1 MVEIFEVHNSFVKPV
16 KELLL
21 ISPFKEIWDRDTTK
35 HKDNAIREF
44 SYVYFVVSPKKN
56 NPYSGYK
63 EDERESKVIKGL
75 WKDESWEPDTLIF
88 NAIETYNQ
96 WLSDASP
103 SMRYFKAVK
112 AGIEETIN
120 FFQSVDFSERNDK
133 GLPVYKIGEVIAAL
147 KSANEVLR
155 SMSDLQ
161 ERVEQEIY
169 ESSKTKAG
177 KEINQFER

>member
-21 ISPFKEIWDRDTTK
+21 ISPFKEMWERDTTK
-35 HKDNAIREF
+35 HKDNAIKEF
-44 SYVYFVVSPKKN
+44 SYVYFIVSPKKS

-63 EDERESKVIKGL
+63 ENEREAKVIKGL
-75 WKDESWEPDTLIF
+75 WKDEFWEPDHF
-88 NAIETYNQ
+88 VHEAIETYVE
-96 WLSDASP
+96 WLANASP

-112 AGIEETIN
+112 SGIEETIN
-120 FFQSVDFSERNDK
+120 FFQSIDFNERNDK

-169 ESSKTKAG
+169 ESSKTKSG